1 MAVEVEDD
9 VFFAD
14 LSKQLALLIMD
25 DEEEFPAQYPLLP
38 AQVGRQFAHSS
49 L

>member
-14 LSKQLALLIMD
+14 LAKQIALLIMD
-25 DEEEFPAQYPLLP
+25 DEEEFPVHCHQLP
-38 AQVGRQFAHSS
+38 VQEF
-49 L
+49 